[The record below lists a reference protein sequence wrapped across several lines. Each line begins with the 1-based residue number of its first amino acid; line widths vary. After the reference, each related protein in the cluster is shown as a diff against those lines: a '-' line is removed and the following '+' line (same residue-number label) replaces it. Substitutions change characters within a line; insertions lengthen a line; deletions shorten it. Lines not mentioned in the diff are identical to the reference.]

1 MRSVCD
7 KGKMI
12 QLAALLDSPSQGKDV
27 RSSIFCGQIIPPRK
41 NRKRAWLLRLRIF
54 DNFPDCEVAILI
66 NLLLMVP
73 KVAAVVVV
81 AAAAVVVVMGN

>member
-1 MRSVCD
+1 
-7 KGKMI
+7 MI

-54 DNFPDCEVAILI
+54 DNFPDCEVAI
-66 NLLLMVP
+66 
-73 KVAAVVVV
+73 AAVVVV

>member
-1 MRSVCD
+1 
-7 KGKMI
+7 MI

-81 AAAAVVVVMGN
+81 AAAAVVVAAAAVVVVMGN